1 MTRNAKVRAFFGDSD
16 HDFALLIGHCVEL
29 QELTGAGLGV
39 TLTRIETLCVND
51 IRQVLRLGLIGGG
64 MGKEMA
70 FRHVERHLVAGEIG
84 VCAEVAYKVCA
95 AAITGAPD
103 EVVGEPKGGEES
115 LTSDLR
121 SPTDNSDTA
130 TFTEAPPPS
139 DSLPPT
145 STNAL
150 SGSSVPPLTDGKK
163 PIPPKM
169 KSPLRRV
176 MSTTK
181 SSGA

>member
-1 MTRNAKVRAFFGDSD
+1 MTRNAKVRAFFGDAD

-95 AAITGAPD
+95 AAIAGAPD
-103 EVVGEPKGGEES
+103 EIVGEPKGGEES
-115 LTSDLR
+115 LTSDPR
-121 SPTDNSDTA
+121 SPTDSSDTA
-130 TFTEAPPPS
+130 ISTEARPLS
-139 DSLPPT
+139 DSLPLT
-145 STNAL
+145 STSAL
-150 SGSSVPPLTDGKK
+150 SGSSAPPSTDGKK
-163 PIPPKM
+163 PIPPKR
-169 KSPLRRV
+169 KFRLPQAK
-176 MSTTK
+176 STTK
-181 SSGA
+181 SSGV